1 MECRILF
8 RFVGEEADLVAL
20 WDAFMEQF
28 PDSELPSADSGE
40 WYSVDEVMM
49 DEYECRFEEL
59 PESPLMA
66 MDGNVLVE
74 MNFRKNSSMSLWNVL
89 NAFMACL
96 SGLPWKL
103 VLTAEQAKAGVNSI
117 RTTLITAPTK
127 PTKFP
132 KPYLVFKAGKIFF
145 TFFVLK

>member
-74 MNFRKNSSMSLWNVL
+74 D
-89 NAFMACL
+89 
-96 SGLPWKL
+96 
-103 VLTAEQAKAGVNSI
+103 E
-117 RTTLITAPTK
+117 
-127 PTKFP
+127 FP
-132 KPYLVFKAGKIFF
+132 EEFFNELMERFERVYGVFKWSSVEVGVDCGTSEGWGEFNPDYADNGSDEANEISEA
-145 TFFVLK
+145 VLGF